1 MGEAMNAVLV
11 EDKFHA
17 NRLTGLGGSDAAPSM
32 GLSGHRT
39 ALDVY
44 LEKRGQLQRFEDTN
58 ATRWGR
64 LIEPV
69 LRQQYAE
76 RTGHVVTQPREMLR
90 HPKYSFVVGH
100 PDGLVLDAGRGW
112 EGKTA
117 RTDRG
122 WGEQGTDQVP
132 EAYLIQVQHY
142 MVLTALPVFDV
153 DVLIGGQDERHYEVP
168 ADPELQEMIID
179 AEHDLWQRIQR
190 GEPPTPEWEHAH
202 TATALRKLYPGTDGS
217 TIKATDSDLAWRR
230 VMVEAG
236 ERASIYDKQAETA
249 KAHLMWRME
258 QAAILDFGDG
268 KCLRRKEVK
277 RKGYV
282 VEDTTYVD
290 ARIANLKEK
299 A

>member
-1 MGEAMNAVLV
+1 MGEAMSALLLD
-11 EDKFHA
+11 EEKFHA
-17 NRLTGLGGSDAAPSM
+17 NRLTGLGGSDAAPAM
-32 GLSGHRT
+32 GLSDYRT

-44 LEKRGQLQRFEDTN
+44 LEKKGQLQRFEDTN

-132 EAYLIQVQHY
+132 QAYLIQVQHY

-168 ADPELQEMIID
+168 ADRELQEMIVD

-190 GEPPTPEWEHAH
+190 GEPPTPDWEHAH
-202 TATALRKLYPGTDGS
+202 TATALRKLYPGTNGQVID
-217 TIKATDSDLAWRR
+217 ATEHQSAIRA
-230 VMVEAG
+230 VMDDAS
-236 ERASIYDKQAETA
+236 ERATIATRVAEGA
-249 KAHLMWRME
+249 KAMLLWDLKE
-258 QAAILDFGDG
+258 NAALRFPDG
-268 KCLRRKEVK
+268 KALRRKEVI

-282 VEDTTYVD
+282 VESMKYVD
-290 ARIANLKEK
+290 ARIANLKE
-299 A
+299 